1 VNEMADVTTAENVLK
16 VVDYG
21 WAIGLAAVGA
31 GISMGLGALATGN
44 AQAAIGSSAVGAI
57 AERPELSG
65 NMLIYV
71 ALPET
76 TAILALAISAL
87 LIVLIGQPLIGT
99 ISAGAV
105 AH

>member
-1 VNEMADVTTAENVLK
+1 MAEELLK

-21 WAIGLAAVGA
+21 WAIGLTAIGA
-31 GISMGLGALATGN
+31 GISMAMGAIACGN
-44 AQAAIGSSAVGAI
+44 AQAAIGASAVGAI

-76 TAILALAISAL
+76 TAILALAISAMM
-87 LIVLIGQPLIGT
+87 IVMMGQPLVGV
-99 ISAGAV
+99 ISGI

>member
-1 VNEMADVTTAENVLK
+1 MAEEILK
-16 VVDYG
+16 IVDYG
-21 WAIGLAAVGA
+21 WAIGLVAIGA
-31 GISMGLGALATGN
+31 GISMGLGAMATGN
-44 AQAAIGSSAVGAI
+44 AQAAIGSAAAGAI

-87 LIVLIGQPLIGT
+87 LIVLIGQPLIST
-99 ISAGAV
+99 ISGGV
-105 AH
+105 AAAP

>member
-1 VNEMADVTTAENVLK
+1 MANELLK

-21 WAIGLAAVGA
+21 WALGLTAIGA
-31 GISMGLGALATGN
+31 GISMALGALATGN

-65 NMLIYV
+65 NMLLYV

-76 TAILALAISAL
+76 TAILSLAISAL
-87 LIVLIGQPLIGT
+87 LIFIIGQPLASQMGGT
-99 ISAGAV
+99 AA

>member
-1 VNEMADVTTAENVLK
+1 MASELVNI
-16 VVDYG
+16 VDYG
-21 WAIGLAAVGA
+21 WAIGLTAIGA
-31 GISMGLGALATGN
+31 GISMAIGAIATGN

-57 AERPELSG
+57 AERPELAG

-76 TAILALAISAL
+76 TAILALAISAM
-87 LIVLIGQPLIGT
+87 LIVMMGGPMINAIG
-99 ISAGAV
+99 GA